1 MISRICD
8 TTRASVFV
16 LLFATALG
24 AGAASPVL
32 GVIKFQDETGGMFMS
47 GGVGRALT
55 TMLTSELAARGS
67 FNVVERQ
74 KLRQV
79 MEEQDLSMSGRI
91 EPQTSIA
98 IGRLT
103 GAQYLVTGTVTAFEE
118 DVTQRVKSGF
128 LGAGARI
135 EETSKGGYLAVDL
148 RVIDTTTGEIRYA
161 RTVEGRTEGSV
172 KSLRMDER
180 EAGLGALD
188 DGPDAK
194 AVRGAVIEIIDYL
207 ECEMVIR
214 DACLAAFA
222 EKEAQ
227 RIARTRAA
235 IRLDT
240 DGKKNKGKDD

>member
-1 MISRICD
+1 MNRHIFSK
-8 TTRASVFV
+8 TRTCSFT
-16 LLFATALG
+16 LLLAL
-24 AGAASPVL
+24 AHAACAAPPVL
-32 GVIKFQDETGGMFMS
+32 AVIKFQDETGGMFLS

-79 MEEQDLSMSGRI
+79 MEEQDLSLSGRI
-91 EPQTSIA
+91 EPQASIA

-135 EETSKGGYLAVDL
+135 EEVSKGGYLAVDL
-148 RVIDTTTGEIRYA
+148 RVIDTTTGEIRHA

-172 KSLRMDER
+172 KSRRMDEQ

-188 DGPDAK
+188 EGPDAR

-207 ECEMVIR
+207 ECEMVLR
-214 DACLAAFA
+214 DACVAQFA

-227 RIARTRAA
+227 RVARTRAA
-235 IRLDT
+235 IRT
-240 DGKKNKGKDD
+240 DADAAEAQKGE

>member
-1 MISRICD
+1 MISRILHS
-8 TTRASVFV
+8 TRASVFAV
-16 LLFATALG
+16 LLLVALG
-24 AGAASPVL
+24 AGAAPPVL

-79 MEEQDLSMSGRI
+79 MEEQDLSLSGRI

-135 EETSKGGYLAVDL
+135 EEVSQGGYLAVDL

-172 KSLRMDER
+172 KSRRLDEH

-207 ECEMVIR
+207 ECEMVVR
-214 DACLAAFA
+214 DACIAAFA
-222 EKEAQ
+222 QKEAQ
-227 RIARTRAA
+227 RLARTRAA
-235 IRLDT
+235 IQLDT
-240 DGKKNKGKDD
+240 DGKNKGKDD